1 MYWVILSFVKPRV
14 MTDSHTSLK
23 GVNELIFVIHAL
35 LADLGEIRFKRSA
48 HQFIEHLRVSW
59 KQAREDRV
67 FLMGLN
73 KITFTHVPYFE
84 SKERLGNT
92 CVLRHWVHHLHSVQ
106 PSTTCSQPFVSLS
119 EVTHFKYVF
128 KIYIPLC
135 QNVSH
140 YTAITFRGFC
150 RFQSIHSLFLYM
162 YIFLVCHVDDMFR
175 SLLF

>member
-1 MYWVILSFVKPRV
+1 VILSFVKPRV
-14 MTDSHTSLK
+14 MIDSHTSLK

-48 HQFIEHLRVSW
+48 HQFIAHLRVSW
-59 KQAREDRV
+59 KQVREDRI

-92 CVLRHWVHHLHSVQ
+92 CVLRHWLHHLHFVQ

-135 QNVSH
+135 RNVSH
-140 YTAITFRGFC
+140 YTPITSYFLEAPVFNNFAFIY
-150 RFQSIHSLFLYM
+150 RFKLP
-162 YIFLVCHVDDMFR
+162 
-175 SLLF
+175 